1 MDTTTIGVDVAK
13 SVFQVSLANRAG
25 RVLSRRR
32 LSRVGFE
39 RFRCEQPQA
48 EIVLEACATAHHW
61 ARTAQGHGHRP
72 KLLHAQYVRP
82 YVRRNKTDAA
92 DADALLQ
99 AARDPQLRP
108 VPVKSVDQQAL
119 QGLHRIRSQWVDT
132 RRQRIC
138 LARGLLAE
146 FGLHLPAGASAV
158 VPRLRQALGRAP
170 AVLHGS
176 LEFVLE
182 EIQDLESRLHEI
194 DRRLGQIARRDPVAQ
209 RLLTIPGIGIITATA
224 LVGSMSD
231 IHAFHRSR
239 QFSAWLGLTPREY
252 SSGQSRRLGGI
263 SKRGDRYL
271 RMLLTHGARSALL
284 KAHRQAAKDPG
295 GLSRLQRWVLEVER
309 RTHHN
314 KATIALAN
322 KLGRIVWS
330 VWSREESYRR
340 VN

>member
-1 MDTTTIGVDVAK
+1 MNTTTIGVDVAK

-25 RVLSRRR
+25 RVLSRKR
-32 LSRVGFE
+32 LSRSSFQ
-39 RFRCEQPQA
+39 RFLAEQPEA
-48 EIVLEACATAHHW
+48 DIILEACATAHHW
-61 ARTAQGHGHRP
+61 ARTAQGYGHHP
-72 KLLHAQYVRP
+72 QLLHAQYVRP

-99 AARDPQLRP
+99 AARDPELRS

-119 QGLHRIRSQWVDT
+119 QGLHRIRSQWIDT

-146 FGLHLPAGASAV
+146 FGVHLPAGTAGIVA
-158 VPRLRQALGRAP
+158 RLREALDRVP
-170 AVLHGS
+170 AVLSHS
-176 LEFVLE
+176 LESVLE
-182 EIQDLESRLHEI
+182 EIQELESKLREI
-194 DRRLGQIARRDPVAQ
+194 DRQLGQIAKRDPVAQ

-224 LVGSMSD
+224 LVGSVPD
-231 IHAFHRSR
+231 IHTFHRAR

-284 KAHRQAAKDPG
+284 TAHRQAAKNPE
-295 GLSRLQRWVLEVER
+295 GLSRLQRWVLDVEQ

-322 KLGRIVWS
+322 KMARIIWS
-330 VWSREESYRR
+330 VWSREQEYRVR
-340 VN
+340 

>member
-1 MDTTTIGVDVAK
+1 MNTTTIGVDVAK
-13 SVFQVSLANRAG
+13 SVFQVSLANRSG
-25 RVLSRRR
+25 RILSRRR
-32 LSRVGFE
+32 LSRSSFQ
-39 RFRCEQPQA
+39 RFLAEQPEA
-48 EIVLEACATAHHW
+48 EIILEACATAHHW
-61 ARTAQGHGHRP
+61 ARTAQGYGHRP

-108 VPVKSVDQQAL
+108 VPVKAVDQQAL

-146 FGLHLPAGASAV
+146 FGVHLPAGTAGI
-158 VPRLRQALGRAP
+158 VPRLREALDRAP
-170 AVLHGS
+170 AVLNHS
-176 LEFVLE
+176 LETVLE
-182 EIQDLESRLHEI
+182 EIQNLESRLRAI
-194 DRRLGQIARRDPVAQ
+194 DRQLGQIAKRDPVAQ

-224 LVGSMSD
+224 MIGSVPD

-239 QFSAWLGLTPREY
+239 QFSAWLGLTPMEY

-284 KAHRQAAKDPG
+284 MAHRQAAKDPG
-295 GLSRLQRWVLEVER
+295 GLSRLQRWALDVER

-330 VWSREESYRR
+330 VWSREETYRAH
-340 VN
+340 